1 MHRVKTGGWSAG
13 LLLAGMVAVSG
24 VQAAEPNWA
33 ATPIYG
39 TANLESGFTPDP
51 WSQSLQAGG
60 SGQVNDNLASGCRGY
75 INFSAPDV
83 DLNYRSGNFNLY
95 IYADSGSD
103 TTLVVNAPDGSWHC
117 DDDSGD
123 GLDPM
128 ITFSNPQSGNYNIW
142 VGVYSAAELQPA
154 TLNISELDP
163 R

>member
-1 MHRVKTGGWSAG
+1 MRRVKTGGWYAG
-13 LLLAGMVAVSG
+13 LLLVGMVAASS
-24 VQAAEPNWA
+24 VQAQPNWA
-33 ATPIYG
+33 GTPVYG

-51 WSQSLQAGG
+51 WTRNMQAGG
-60 SGQVNDNLASGCRGY
+60 GGEVNDSLASGCRGY
-75 INFSAPDV
+75 INFNAPDV

-95 IYADSGSD
+95 IYAESSSD

-128 ITFSNPQSGNYNIW
+128 LTFRNPQSGNYNIW
-142 VGVYSAAELQPA
+142 VGVYSNAELQPA